1 MTLIYIFYTIKSMEN
16 YKQINY
22 TIKHTTRKNSIAMVF
37 LQTHAEIRAPKR
49 TSKRTIESFIKKHY
63 DFILEKLENLEFV
76 ERHYKTGEEFLIQGE
91 KYTLNVSIAPVNDVI
106 VDEGGINL
114 YVQSDDYDLK
124 KEVLEA
130 YFKRIAQLDIKRL
143 VLRWSK
149 IMALFP
155 SKVKL
160 NRAEKRWGSCNYH
173 TKTLNFTI
181 RTAMLPD
188 WVQEY
193 IVIHELAHLL
203 HPDHSKN
210 FWNHVEQFMPD
221 YKEAEK
227 YIKTYSSLLSF

>member
-1 MTLIYIFYTIKSMEN
+1 MEN

-49 TSKRTIESFIKKHY
+49 TSKRTIESFIKRHY

-76 ERHYKTGEEFLIQGE
+76 EREYKTGEEVLIHGE
-91 KYTLNVSIAPVNDVI
+91 KYQLNISLAAVNDV
-106 VDEGGINL
+106 VVENNTINL
-114 YVQSDDYDLK
+114 HVQADDYDLK
-124 KEVLEA
+124 KEVLES

-149 IMALFP
+149 VMELYP

-160 NRAEKRWGSCNYH
+160 NRAEKRWGSCNYQ

-188 WVQEY
+188 MVQEY

-203 HPDHSKN
+203 HPNHSKN

-221 YKEAEK
+221 YKDAEK
-227 YIKTYSSLLSF
+227 YIKANSSLLTL